1 MRSKELSNHAT
12 FDKIRQSNRHLKQL
26 EVSSI
31 FLFPFRDD
39 NPSYS
44 VPMVTISLVCLN
56 VIFYIL
62 SGLAGPYEYIGNVYT
77 YGLIPAELFHGQIIT
92 SVDWLLPGEAQ
103 PTIGNFPTFLTL
115 FTHMFMH
122 GGFMHLLGNIWFL
135 WLFGDNIEDRM
146 GSFRFIIFYLVAG
159 LIAALSHG
167 LTDTSGIIPMIG
179 ASGAISGV
187 IGAYIILFPYAR
199 IHTVLFVFFFF
210 RTIRIPAWIFLGF
223 WFVGQVFYGF
233 QSLGVSGAGVAFFAH
248 IGGFI
253 AGVIMV
259 KLFAPKQYVQVIGSD
274 GRFHFTEL
282 NNIPEDD
289 YYD

>member
-1 MRSKELSNHAT
+1 MSP
-12 FDKIRQSNRHLKQL
+12 
-26 EVSSI
+26 I
-31 FLFPFRDD
+31 FFFPFRDD

-44 VPMVTISLVCLN
+44 FPIVTIILVCLN
-56 VIFYIL
+56 VFFYVM
-62 SGLAGPYEYIGNVYT
+62 SGLAGELAFIRNLYT
-77 YGLIPAELFHGQIIT
+77 FGFIPTEIFHGISID
-92 SVDWLLPGEAQ
+92 SIPLEWLPPDVAS

-146 GSFRFIIFYLVAG
+146 GSFRFIVFYLVAG
-159 LIAALSHG
+159 LIAAMSHG
-167 LTDTSGIIPMIG
+167 FTDVSGVIPMIG

-199 IHTVLFVFFFF
+199 IHTVIFIFFFF
-210 RTIRIPAWIFLGF
+210 RTIPIPAWVFIGF
-223 WFVGQVFYGF
+223 WFAGQVFSGF
-233 QSLGVSGAGVAFFAH
+233 ASLGVQGAGVAFFAH

-259 KLFAPKQYVQVIGSD
+259 KLFAPKRFVQVIGSD
-274 GRFHFTEL
+274 GKFYFTEEKYV
-282 NNIPEDD
+282 PEKD
-289 YYD
+289 YYDY